1 MNNLACKNLASLG
14 HTVGNVSLISSW
26 LNFISQPVVM
36 CSVET
41 SSILLVCDWMLV
53 CYSITPLRLN
63 RFRYNFWRKRYYDL
77 EVNIILNPGSTRPRP
92 WADTCFC
99 SWVNSK
105 FYSWVNKKVLMS
117 IIERSLFYFIRTST
131 LRFRSRSTGI
141 KSLTEIYLCTA
152 FH

>member
-1 MNNLACKNLASLG
+1 MNNNFACINLASLG

-41 SSILLVCDWMLV
+41 SSILLICDWMLV

-63 RFRYNFWRKRYYDL
+63 RFRCNFEERKIMTWIK
-77 EVNIILNPGSTRPRP
+77 VNIILNPGSTRPRP

-99 SWVNSK
+99 
-105 FYSWVNKKVLMS
+105 SWVNKKVLMS